1 MSLPMMGHAD
11 SCLRIDLD
19 AIVINWRY
27 IDSLSSTATTTAAMV
42 KANGYGLGAKEV
54 ATALARAGCTEF
66 FVANLGEA
74 IELRQHLDEGGYER
88 LHIMTLH
95 GCHLNQL
102 DDYAAFR
109 ITPVLNDLEQ
119 LSRWRLFSQQRQ
131 KTRPNTGSKTGSG
144 RLPAMLHIDTGM
156 TRLGLDA
163 DQADWLIQN
172 KAALDG
178 LDCRYIMSHLSSAEV
193 TGDPTNASQLA
204 AFNELRSWF
213 PGMPAS
219 LANSAGSMLSPDFHF
234 QMTRPGSALYG
245 VHPGDIPTGKLAP
258 VVRWQAR
265 IMQVRRAKAGDRVG
279 YGGTHQLDRDSI
291 IATIGA
297 GYADGYNRML
307 GGKAQVLIGSQTAP
321 VVGEVSMDSMT
332 VDVTDV
338 DAAHLRPGTV
348 ELLHDGYDLSHVA
361 GDAET
366 ISYEILTKLGTR
378 PKRHY
383 LNS

>member
-11 SCLRIDLD
+11 SCLQIDLD
-19 AIVINWRY
+19 AIITNWRY
-27 IDSLSSTATTTAAMV
+27 IDSLSSATTTTAAMV
-42 KANGYGLGAKEV
+42 KANGYGLGAKAV
-54 ATALARAGCTEF
+54 ATALARAGCSEF

-74 IELRQHLDEGGYER
+74 IDLRQHFDEGGYER

-131 KTRPNTGSKTGSG
+131 KTGPKIGHG

-193 TGDPTNASQLA
+193 TGDPTNAAQLA

-219 LANSAGSMLSPDFHF
+219 LANSAGSMLSSDFHF
-234 QMTRPGSALYG
+234 QMTRPGSALFG
-245 VHPGDIPTGKLAP
+245 VHPDDIPTGKLAP

-265 IMQVRRAKAGDRVG
+265 IMQVRRAKAGDLVG
-279 YGGTHQLDRDSI
+279 YGGTHQLGRDST
-291 IATIGA
+291 IATIGV

-307 GGKAQVLIGSQTAP
+307 GGKAHVLIGSQTAP
-321 VVGEVSMDSMT
+321 VVGKVSMDSMT

-338 DAAHLRPGTV
+338 DAAHLLPGTV
-348 ELLHDGYDLSHVA
+348 ELLYDGYDLSHMA
-361 GDAET
+361 GDAKT

>member
-1 MSLPMMGHAD
+1 
-11 SCLRIDLD
+11 
-19 AIVINWRY
+19 
-27 IDSLSSTATTTAAMV
+27 
-42 KANGYGLGAKEV
+42 
-54 ATALARAGCTEF
+54 
-66 FVANLGEA
+66 
-74 IELRQHLDEGGYER
+74 
-88 LHIMTLH
+88 
-95 GCHLNQL
+95 
-102 DDYAAFR
+102 
-109 ITPVLNDLEQ
+109 
-119 LSRWRLFSQQRQ
+119 
-131 KTRPNTGSKTGSG
+131 
-144 RLPAMLHIDTGM
+144 MLHIDTGM

-234 QMTRPGSALYG
+234 QMTRPGIALYG

-279 YGGTHQLDRDSI
+279 YGGTHQLGRDST
-291 IATIGA
+291 IATIGV
-297 GYADGYNRML
+297 GYADGYSRML

-321 VVGEVSMDSMT
+321 VVGKVSMDSMT

-338 DAAHLRPGTV
+338 DAAHLQPGTV
-348 ELLHDGYDLSHVA
+348 ELLHDGYDLSHIA

>member
-19 AIVINWRY
+19 AIITNWRY
-27 IDSLSSTATTTAAMV
+27 IDSLSSAATTTAAMV

-131 KTRPNTGSKTGSG
+131 KTGSG

-193 TGDPTNASQLA
+193 TGDPTNAAQLA

-279 YGGTHQLDRDSI
+279 YGGTHQLGRDST
-291 IATIGA
+291 IAT
-297 GYADGYNRML
+297 
-307 GGKAQVLIGSQTAP
+307 
-321 VVGEVSMDSMT
+321 
-332 VDVTDV
+332 
-338 DAAHLRPGTV
+338 
-348 ELLHDGYDLSHVA
+348 
-361 GDAET
+361 
-366 ISYEILTKLGTR
+366 
-378 PKRHY
+378 
-383 LNS
+383 

>member
-19 AIVINWRY
+19 AIITNWRY
-27 IDSLSSTATTTAAMV
+27 IDSLSSATTTTAAMV
-42 KANGYGLGAKEV
+42 KANGYGLGAKAV
-54 ATALARAGCTEF
+54 ATALARAGCSEF
-66 FVANLGEA
+66 FVASLGEA
-74 IELRQHLDEGGYER
+74 IDLRQHLDEGGYER

-131 KTRPNTGSKTGSG
+131 KTGSKTGHG

-193 TGDPTNASQLA
+193 TGDPTNAAQLA

-219 LANSAGSMLSPDFHF
+219 LANSAGSMLSSDFHF

-245 VHPGDIPTGKLAP
+245 VYPGDIPTGKLAP

-279 YGGTHQLDRDSI
+279 YGGTHQLGRDST
-291 IATIGA
+291 IATIGV

-307 GGKAQVLIGSQTAP
+307 GGKAHVLIGSQTAP
-321 VVGEVSMDSMT
+321 VVGKVSMDSMT

-348 ELLHDGYDLSHVA
+348 ELLYDGYDLSHMA
-361 GDAET
+361 GDAKT

>member
-11 SCLRIDLD
+11 SCLQIDLN
-19 AIVINWRY
+19 AIITNWRY
-27 IDSLSSTATTTAAMV
+27 IDSLSSATTTTAATV

-54 ATALARAGCTEF
+54 AATLARAGCTEF
-66 FVANLGEA
+66 FVANLDEA
-74 IELRQHLDEGGYER
+74 IELRKYFDEGGYEQ

-95 GCHLNQL
+95 GCHWDQL
-102 DDYAAFR
+102 DEYAAFR

-119 LSRWRLFSQQRQ
+119 LSSWRLFSQQRAKAGP
-131 KTRPNTGSKTGSG
+131 KTRAKTWPG

-156 TRLGLDA
+156 TRLGLDS

-172 KAALDG
+172 KAVLDG

-193 TGDPTNASQLA
+193 PGDPSNAAQLA

-245 VHPGDIPTGKLAP
+245 VYPGDVPTGKLAP
-258 VVRWQAR
+258 VVRWKAR

-279 YGGTHQLDRDSI
+279 YGGTHQLSRNST

-307 GGKAQVLIGSQTAP
+307 GGKAHVLIGSQTAP
-321 VVGEVSMDSMT
+321 VVGQVSMDSMT

-338 DAAHLRPGTV
+338 DSTHLRLGSV
-348 ELLHDGYDLSHVA
+348 ELLHDSYDLSHMA

>member
-19 AIVINWRY
+19 AIITNWRY
-27 IDSLSSTATTTAAMV
+27 IDSLSSATTTTAAMV
-42 KANGYGLGAKEV
+42 KANGYGLGAKAV
-54 ATALARAGCTEF
+54 ATALASAGCSEF
-66 FVANLGEA
+66 FVASLGEA
-74 IELRQHLDEGGYER
+74 IDLRQHLDEGGYER

-131 KTRPNTGSKTGSG
+131 KTGSG
-144 RLPAMLHIDTGM
+144 RLRAMLHIDTGM

-193 TGDPTNASQLA
+193 TGDPTNAAQLA

-234 QMTRPGSALYG
+234 QMTRPGIALYG

-265 IMQVRRAKAGDRVG
+265 IIQVRRAKAGDRVG
-279 YGGTHQLDRDSI
+279 YGGTHQLGRDST
-291 IATIGA
+291 IATIGV
-297 GYADGYNRML
+297 GYADGYSGML

-332 VDVTDV
+332 VDATDV
-338 DAAHLRPGTV
+338 DAAHLRPGTI
-348 ELLHDGYDLSHVA
+348 ELLHDGYDLSHIA

>member
-19 AIVINWRY
+19 AIITNWRY
-27 IDSLSSTATTTAAMV
+27 IDSLSSAATTTAAMV

-131 KTRPNTGSKTGSG
+131 KTGSG

-193 TGDPTNASQLA
+193 TSDPTNASQLA
-204 AFNELRSWF
+204 AFNELRSWL

-279 YGGTHQLDRDSI
+279 YGGTHQLGRDST
-291 IATIGA
+291 IATIGV
-297 GYADGYNRML
+297 GYADGYSRML

-321 VVGEVSMDSMT
+321 VVGKVSMDSMT

-338 DAAHLRPGTV
+338 DAEHLRPGTV
-348 ELLHDGYDLSHVA
+348 ELLHDGYDLPHIA
-361 GDAET
+361 DDAET

>member
-19 AIVINWRY
+19 AIITNWRY
-27 IDSLSSTATTTAAMV
+27 IDSLSSATTTTAALV
-42 KANGYGLGAKEV
+42 KANGYGLGAKAV
-54 ATALARAGCTEF
+54 ATALARAGCSEF
-66 FVANLGEA
+66 FVASLGEA
-74 IELRQHLDEGGYER
+74 IDLRQHLDEGGYER

-119 LSRWRLFSQQRQ
+119 LSRWRLFSQQRL
-131 KTRPNTGSKTGSG
+131 KTGPKTGHG

-193 TGDPTNASQLA
+193 TGDPTNAAQLA

-219 LANSAGSMLSPDFHF
+219 LANSAGSMLSSDFHF

-279 YGGTHQLDRDSI
+279 YGGTHQLGRDST
-291 IATIGA
+291 IATIGV

-307 GGKAQVLIGSQTAP
+307 GGKAHVLIGSQTAP

-348 ELLHDGYDLSHVA
+348 ELLYDGYDLSHMA
-361 GDAET
+361 GDAKT

>member
-1 MSLPMMGHAD
+1 MSLSMMGHAD
-11 SCLRIDLD
+11 SCLQINLE
-19 AIVINWRY
+19 AIIANWRY
-27 IDSLSSTATTTAAMV
+27 LDSLSSATTTTAAVV

-54 ATALARAGCTEF
+54 AAALARAGCTEF

-74 IELRQHLDEGGYER
+74 IELRQHFDEGGYDQ

-95 GCHLNQL
+95 GCDLDQL

-119 LSRWRLFSQQRQ
+119 MSRWRLFSQQRL
-131 KTRPNTGSKTGSG
+131 KTGSKTGHS

-172 KAALDG
+172 KAALDD

-193 TGDPTNASQLA
+193 TGDPTNAAQLTT
-204 AFNELRSWF
+204 FNELRNWF

-219 LANSAGSMLSPDFHF
+219 LANSAGSMLSPNFHF

-245 VHPGDIPTGKLAP
+245 VYPGDIPTGKLAT

-279 YGGTHQLDRDSI
+279 YGGTHRLGRDST

-332 VDVTDV
+332 VDVTNV
-338 DAAHLRPGTV
+338 VSTHLRPGTV
-348 ELLHDGYDLSHVA
+348 ELLHEGYDLSHMA
-361 GDAET
+361 GDAGT

>member
-19 AIVINWRY
+19 AIITNWRY
-27 IDSLSSTATTTAAMV
+27 IDSLSSAATTTAAMV

-88 LHIMTLH
+88 LHIITLH

-131 KTRPNTGSKTGSG
+131 KTGSG

-193 TGDPTNASQLA
+193 TGDPTNAAQLA

-234 QMTRPGSALYG
+234 QMTRPGIALYG

-265 IMQVRRAKAGDRVG
+265 LPPDH
-279 YGGTHQLDRDSI
+279 GGQLACWN
-291 IATIGA
+291 IARMHTI
-297 GYADGYNRML
+297 
-307 GGKAQVLIGSQTAP
+307 K
-321 VVGEVSMDSMT
+321 
-332 VDVTDV
+332 
-338 DAAHLRPGTV
+338 
-348 ELLHDGYDLSHVA
+348 
-361 GDAET
+361 GDAGACHLKM
-366 ISYEILTKLGTR
+366 EIG
-378 PKRHY
+378 
-383 LNS
+383 

>member
-1 MSLPMMGHAD
+1 
-11 SCLRIDLD
+11 
-19 AIVINWRY
+19 
-27 IDSLSSTATTTAAMV
+27 
-42 KANGYGLGAKEV
+42 
-54 ATALARAGCTEF
+54 
-66 FVANLGEA
+66 VANLGEA

-131 KTRPNTGSKTGSG
+131 KTGPNTGSKTGPG

-156 TRLGLDA
+156 TRLGLDP

-193 TGDPTNASQLA
+193 TGDPSNAAQLA

-219 LANSAGSMLSPDFHF
+219 LSNSAGSMLSPDFHF

-245 VHPGDIPTGKLAP
+245 VYPGDIPTGKLVP

-279 YGGTHQLDRDSI
+279 YGGTHQLGRDST

-307 GGKAQVLIGSQTAP
+307 GDKAQVLIGSQTAP
-321 VVGEVSMDSMT
+321 VVGAVSMDSIT

-338 DAAHLRPGTV
+338 DSTHLRSGTV
-348 ELLHDGYDLSHVA
+348 ELLHNSYDLSHMA
-361 GDAET
+361 GDAKT

>member
-19 AIVINWRY
+19 AIITNWRY
-27 IDSLSSTATTTAAMV
+27 IDSLSSATTTTAAMV
-42 KANGYGLGAKEV
+42 KANGYGLGAKAV
-54 ATALARAGCTEF
+54 ATALARAGCSEF
-66 FVANLGEA
+66 FVASLGEA
-74 IELRQHLDEGGYER
+74 IDLRQHLDEGGYER

-131 KTRPNTGSKTGSG
+131 KTGPKTGHG
-144 RLPAMLHIDTGM
+144 RLPAILHIDTGM

-193 TGDPTNASQLA
+193 TGDPTNAAQLA

-219 LANSAGSMLSPDFHF
+219 LANSAGSMLSSDFHF

-279 YGGTHQLDRDSI
+279 YGGTHQLGRDST
-291 IATIGA
+291 IATIGV

-307 GGKAQVLIGSQTAP
+307 GGKAHVLIGSQTAP
-321 VVGEVSMDSMT
+321 VVGKVSMDSMT

-348 ELLHDGYDLSHVA
+348 ELLYDGYDLSHMA
-361 GDAET
+361 GDAKT

>member
-19 AIVINWRY
+19 AIITNWRY
-27 IDSLSSTATTTAAMV
+27 VDSLSSATTTTAAMV

-66 FVANLGEA
+66 FVASLGEA
-74 IELRQHLDEGGYER
+74 IDLRQHLDEGGYER

-119 LSRWRLFSQQRQ
+119 LSRWRLFSQQRT
-131 KTRPNTGSKTGSG
+131 KTGSKTGHS

-193 TGDPTNASQLA
+193 TGDPTNAAQLA
-204 AFNELRSWF
+204 AFNELRRWF

-219 LANSAGSMLSPDFHF
+219 LANSAGSMLSSDFHF
-234 QMTRPGSALYG
+234 QMTRPGSALFG

-265 IMQVRRAKAGDRVG
+265 IMQVRRAKAGDLVG
-279 YGGTHQLDRDSI
+279 YGGTHQLGRDST
-291 IATIGA
+291 IATIGV

-307 GGKAQVLIGSQTAP
+307 GGKAHVLIGSQTAP
-321 VVGEVSMDSMT
+321 VVGKVSMDSMT

-348 ELLHDGYDLSHVA
+348 ELLYDGYDLSHMA
-361 GDAET
+361 GDAKT

>member
-11 SCLRIDLD
+11 SCLRIDLN
-19 AIVINWRY
+19 AIITNWRY
-27 IDSLSSTATTTAAMV
+27 IDSLSSVTTTTAAMV
-42 KANGYGLGAKEV
+42 KANGYGLGAKEI
-54 ATALARAGCTEF
+54 ATALTRVGCSEF
-66 FVANLGEA
+66 FVANLDEA
-74 IELRQHLDEGGYER
+74 IELRQYLDEGNYQQ

-102 DDYAAFR
+102 EDYATFQ

-119 LSRWRLFSQQRQ
+119 LSRWRLFSQQRL
-131 KTRPNTGSKTGSG
+131 KTGSNNGSKTGPN

-163 DQADWLIQN
+163 DQTNWLIQN
-172 KAALDG
+172 KDALDG

-193 TGDPTNASQLA
+193 TGDPTNTTQLA

-234 QMTRPGSALYG
+234 QMTRPGIALYG
-245 VHPGDIPTGKLAP
+245 AHPADRPTDKLAP
-258 VVRWQAR
+258 TVRWQAR
-265 IMQVRRAKAGDRVG
+265 IMQVRGAKAGDRVG
-279 YGGTHQLDRDSI
+279 YGSTHQLDRDST
-291 IATIGA
+291 IATIGV
-297 GYADGYNRML
+297 GYADGFNRKL
-307 GGKAQVLIGSQTAP
+307 GNKARVLIGSQTAP
-321 VVGEVSMDSMT
+321 VIGRVSMDSIT

-338 DAAHLRPGTV
+338 DSTHLQPGTV
-348 ELLHDGYDLSHVA
+348 ELLYDGYDLSHMAV
-361 GDAET
+361 DAET

>member
-19 AIVINWRY
+19 AIITNWRY
-27 IDSLSSTATTTAAMV
+27 IDGLSSATTTTAAMV
-42 KANGYGLGAKEV
+42 KANGYGLGAKKV
-54 ATALARAGCTEF
+54 GTALARAGCTEF

-74 IELRQHLDEGGYER
+74 IELRQHFDEGGYER

-131 KTRPNTGSKTGSG
+131 KTGPKTESG

-193 TGDPTNASQLA
+193 TGDPTNAAQLA

-234 QMTRPGSALYG
+234 QMTRPGIALYG
-245 VHPGDIPTGKLAP
+245 AHPADHPTDKLAP
-258 VVRWQAR
+258 TVSWQAR
-265 IMQVRRAKAGDRVG
+265 IMQVRGAKAGDRVG
-279 YGGTHQLDRDSI
+279 YGGTHQLDREST
-291 IATIGA
+291 IATIGV
-297 GYADGYNRML
+297 GYADGYNRKL
-307 GGKAQVLIGSQTAP
+307 GGKARVLIGGQTAP
-321 VVGEVSMDSMT
+321 VVGRVSMDSMT

-338 DAAHLRPGTV
+338 DSMHLRPGIV
-348 ELLHDGYDLSHVA
+348 ELLHDGYDLSKMA

-378 PKRHY
+378 PERQY
-383 LNS
+383 INS

>member
-11 SCLRIDLD
+11 SCLRIDLN
-19 AIVINWRY
+19 AIIINWRY
-27 IDSLSSTATTTAAMV
+27 IDSLSSAATTTAAMV

-74 IELRQHLDEGGYER
+74 IELRQYLDEGDYQQI
-88 LHIMTLH
+88 HIMSLH
-95 GCHLNQL
+95 GCHMNQL
-102 DDYAAFR
+102 EDYAAFQ

-119 LSRWRLFSQQRQ
+119 LSRWRLFSQQRRKTDS
-131 KTRPNTGSKTGSG
+131 KTRPK

-163 DQADWLIQN
+163 DQTDWLTQN

-193 TGDPTNASQLA
+193 IGDPTNAKQLA
-204 AFNELRSWF
+204 AFNELRSRF

-234 QMTRPGSALYG
+234 QMTRPGIALYG
-245 VHPGDIPTGKLAP
+245 VHPADLPTDKLVP
-258 VVRWQAR
+258 TVRWQAR
-265 IMQVRRAKAGDRVG
+265 IIQVRSAKAGDRVG
-279 YGGTHQLDRDSI
+279 YGGTHQLDRDST
-291 IATIGA
+291 IATIGV
-297 GYADGYNRML
+297 GYADGYNRKL
-307 GGKAQVLIGSQTAP
+307 GDKARVLIGSQTAP
-321 VVGEVSMDSMT
+321 VIGRVSMDSIT

-338 DAAHLRPGTV
+338 DSTHLRLGTV
-348 ELLHDGYDLSHVA
+348 ELLYDGYDLSHMA
-361 GDAET
+361 GDAGT

-383 LNS
+383 RNS

>member
-19 AIVINWRY
+19 AIITNWRY
-27 IDSLSSTATTTAAMV
+27 IDSLSSATTTTAAMV
-42 KANGYGLGAKEV
+42 KANGYGLGAKAV
-54 ATALARAGCTEF
+54 ATALARAGCSEF
-66 FVANLGEA
+66 FVASLGEA
-74 IELRQHLDEGGYER
+74 IDLRQHLDEGGYER

-131 KTRPNTGSKTGSG
+131 KTGSG

-193 TGDPTNASQLA
+193 TGDPTNAAQLA

-219 LANSAGSMLSPDFHF
+219 LANSAGSMLSSDFHF
-234 QMTRPGSALYG
+234 QMTRPGSALFG

-279 YGGTHQLDRDSI
+279 YSGTHQLGRDST
-291 IATIGA
+291 IATIGV

-307 GGKAQVLIGSQTAP
+307 GGKAHVLIGSQTAP
-321 VVGEVSMDSMT
+321 VVGKVSMDSMT

-348 ELLHDGYDLSHVA
+348 ELLYDGYDLSHMA
-361 GDAET
+361 GDAKT

>member
-11 SCLRIDLD
+11 SCLRIDLN
-19 AIVINWRY
+19 AIISNWRY
-27 IDSLSSTATTTAAMV
+27 IDSLSSATTTTAAMV

-54 ATALARAGCTEF
+54 VTALTCAGCTEF

-74 IELRQHLDEGGYER
+74 IELRHYLDEGDSKQP
-88 LHIMTLH
+88 HIMALH
-95 GCHLNQL
+95 GCHMNQL
-102 DDYAAFR
+102 EDYAAFQ

-119 LSRWRLFSQQRQ
+119 LSRWRLFSQQRRKTDS
-131 KTRPNTGSKTGSG
+131 KTRPK

-163 DQADWLIQN
+163 DQTDWLTQN

-193 TGDPTNASQLA
+193 IGDPTNAKQLA
-204 AFNELRSWF
+204 AFNELRSRF

-234 QMTRPGSALYG
+234 QMTRPGIALYG
-245 VHPGDIPTGKLAP
+245 VHPADLPTDKLVP
-258 VVRWQAR
+258 TVRWQAR
-265 IMQVRRAKAGDRVG
+265 IIQVRSAKAGDRVG
-279 YGGTHQLDRDSI
+279 YGGTHQLDRDST
-291 IATIGA
+291 IATIGV
-297 GYADGYNRML
+297 GYADGYNRKL
-307 GGKAQVLIGSQTAP
+307 GDKARVLIGNQTAP
-321 VVGEVSMDSMT
+321 VIGRVSMDSIT

-338 DAAHLRPGTV
+338 DLTHLRLGTV
-348 ELLHDGYDLSHVA
+348 ELLYDGYDLSHMA
-361 GDAET
+361 GDAKT

-383 LNS
+383 RNS